1 MRYYEIGSDY
11 LKLLLKHMNDTH
23 LVKLKYI
30 LRKKEVMPYAIQKN
44 TVCSLVFVCKT
55 EQNNFLDYI

>member
-1 MRYYEIGSDY
+1 
-11 LKLLLKHMNDTH
+11 MNDTH

-44 TVCSLVFVCKT
+44 TVCSVVFFIAKQNKT
-55 EQNNFLDYI
+55 IFLITSDPNHNIYELQQLHVS